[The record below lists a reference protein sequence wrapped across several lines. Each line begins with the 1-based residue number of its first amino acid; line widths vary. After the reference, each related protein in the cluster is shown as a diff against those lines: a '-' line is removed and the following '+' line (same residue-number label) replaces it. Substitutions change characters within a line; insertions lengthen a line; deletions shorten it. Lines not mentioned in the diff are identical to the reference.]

1 MKRVLRSSGLAGI
14 RSPDWAGWVVHPL
27 NALLEEAFRLFKE
40 IQIANGGNP
49 YVGRALKGLLRE
61 AGFCNISLSASYEI
75 FDDLPCFVEWLA
87 NCLELKGHT
96 ELRKNA
102 QELRAWC
109 ENPDSLVAISWF
121 EAVGFA

>member
-49 YVGRALKGLLRE
+49 YVGRALKGLFKR
-61 AGFCNISLSASYEI
+61 
-75 FDDLPCFVEWLA
+75 
-87 NCLELKGHT
+87 
-96 ELRKNA
+96 
-102 QELRAWC
+102 
-109 ENPDSLVAISWF
+109 
-121 EAVGFA
+121 

>member
-1 MKRVLRSSGLAGI
+1 MKRVLKPSGLLGI
-14 RSPDWAGWVVHPL
+14 RRTDWAGWVVHPRNPL
-27 NALLEEAFRLFKE
+27 VEEAFRLFKE

-61 AGFCNISLSASYEI
+61 AGFSKRSVSASYEV
-75 FDDLPCFVEWLA
+75 FDNLACFVEWLA

-102 QELRAWC
+102 RELRAWC
-109 ENPDSLVAISWF
+109 ENPDALVAIPWF
-121 EAVGFA
+121 EVLGAA